1 MTPGV
6 AAVCTGTVFHRRAVP
21 QVHEFRN
28 PVGYVWLDPDR
39 PGDLCAAHPWWSATR
54 PAPARFRRRDYGST
68 PSGSLADAARDDVAT
83 VLDHRPT
90 GDVRMLTQIR
100 RWGWLFNPITVY
112 VVWNAR
118 TDSADSDADRAFDD
132 LVFDDLADP
141 SGEPVGVVLEVTNTP
156 WKERHRYPVA
166 LRRDG
171 DWFVGSADKQLHV
184 SPFLDESHRYD
195 IRLRGQ
201 TERVELAIDV
211 VPDGADAPI
220 VATALDVS
228 RRPATRHE
236 LSAALRRPL
245 AATHRVSFGIHLQAV
260 RLWLKRVP
268 FVVHPRKREA
278 VS

>member
-1 MTPGV
+1 
-6 AAVCTGTVFHRRAVP
+6 VCTGTVFHRRATP

-28 PVGYVWLDPDR
+28 PIGYVWLDPDR

-68 PSGSLADAARDDVAT
+68 ATGSLADAARDDLAA
-83 VLDHRPT
+83 VLDRRPK

-100 RWGWLFNPITVY
+100 QWGWVFNPITVY
-112 VVWNAR
+112 VVWDAPADPADR
-118 TDSADSDADRAFDD
+118 TDGSTDADR
-132 LVFDDLADP
+132 VFDDLADP
-141 SGEPVGVVLEVTNTP
+141 SGELVGIVLEVTNTP

-166 LRRDG
+166 LRREG

-195 IRLRGQ
+195 IRLRGGI
-201 TERVELAIDV
+201 ERIELAIDV
-211 VPDGADAPI
+211 VPDGADVPA
-220 VATALDVS
+220 VATALDVG
-228 RRPATRHE
+228 RRPATRAE
-236 LSAALRRPL
+236 LSGALRRPL
-245 AATHRVSFGIHLQAV
+245 ASTHRVSWGIHVQAL
-260 RLWLKRVP
+260 RLRLKRVP